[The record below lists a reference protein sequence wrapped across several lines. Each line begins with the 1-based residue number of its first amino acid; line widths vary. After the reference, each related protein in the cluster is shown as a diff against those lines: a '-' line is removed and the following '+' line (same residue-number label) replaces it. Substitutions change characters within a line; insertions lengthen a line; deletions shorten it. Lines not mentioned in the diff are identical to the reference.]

1 MAGNLNLTP
10 QALSSI
16 ISTMDKMKD
25 SLNSE
30 ASQLERDTMS
40 IKSMWNDVQYEA
52 FESKIKM
59 FNQNLKIMADDL
71 DREKER
77 IIRYQR
83 DSNMTQQNFGNP

>member
-1 MAGNLNLTP
+1 MAGKLNLTP

-16 ISTMDKMKD
+16 ISKMDNMKN

-30 ASQLERDTMS
+30 ISQLERETMA
-40 IKSMWNDVQYEA
+40 IKSMWDDDQYEV

-71 DREKER
+71 DKEKER
-77 IIRYQR
+77 IMRYQR
-83 DSNMTQQNFGNP
+83 DSNMTQQNFGNS

>member
-52 FESKIKM
+52 FESTIIM
-59 FNQNLKIMADDL
+59 FNSNLKAMADRL
-71 DREKER
+71 EVEKQR
-77 IIRYQR
+77 IIRFQR
-83 DSNMTQQNFGNP
+83 DANMTQQNFGNP

>member
-30 ASQLERDTMS
+30 ASQLERDAMS
-40 IKSMWNDVQYEA
+40 IKSMWNDEH
-52 FESKIKM
+52 
-59 FNQNLKIMADDL
+59 N
-71 DREKER
+71 
-77 IIRYQR
+77 
-83 DSNMTQQNFGNP
+83 